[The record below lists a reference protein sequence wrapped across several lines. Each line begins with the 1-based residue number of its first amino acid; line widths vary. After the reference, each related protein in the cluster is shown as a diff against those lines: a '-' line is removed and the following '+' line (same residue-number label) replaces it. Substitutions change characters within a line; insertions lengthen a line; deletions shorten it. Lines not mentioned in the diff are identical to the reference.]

1 MASFHDLAATS
12 LCFFL
17 LFIFL
22 LSGGLT
28 TLQIQVH
35 AQQPY
40 GKEIADCPNKHNS
53 SGLLGY
59 HCGVP
64 GGAPSCPTFLTFNA
78 LPPYSTLASIASLL
92 GADASSLAAANGV
105 GAAAPLAAGTRVLVP
120 ATCSCTSTPD
130 GRFYQRN
137 ATSYVAQPGDTLL
150 IIANATF
157 QGLTSCQALQ
167 SQALDGAPPESLD
180 AGQRLP
186 AVPLRCACPSAAQA
200 AKGDRFLV
208 TYLVGWFDDVS
219 AVAARFGVDAGDV
232 IAANEL
238 QPPSYTIYPFT
249 TLLVPVKAQPNVSQI
264 QTLPSPP
271 PPPPVAPVAP
281 PAPGKK
287 GGNRVGVYI
296 GVAVAVAVAAIAS
309 AGAVLALRRRRA
321 AGAVVAAG
329 EVVPKKG
336 GKGNGTGDD
345 TNTGTAFTS
354 TLSTSEAFSSS
365 ISISLT
371 DIKSSL
377 KVYTYGELT
386 AATDNFSADR
396 RIGRGSVYRA
406 EFDGDAAAV
415 EVVDGRDVSAEVE
428 LMRRAHHANLLRLA
442 GLCRHAGRWYLV
454 TEFADHGSLRHRLL
468 ISSGEPPL
476 TWAQRVRVAL
486 DVAEGLRY
494 LHEHARPACVHMGVS
509 SGAVLLA
516 GDGPRAKLRGFAAA
530 RQITGATTGEDEST
544 AMFTM
549 TSTIAGTRGY
559 MAPEYLEHGVVSP
572 KADVY
577 SLGVVMLELV
587 TGKGAEELVGDGV
600 GDPFAA
606 LRELVEELD
615 GGGEEGVVL
624 RLEELV
630 DPAMAAGSV
639 PRDGVVVM
647 VRLIERCVRRDA
659 ASRPSAGE
667 VARRLLKLSGVA
679 AVGWAP
685 NSPEE
690 ESPRSSGSDKGLMY

>member
-28 TLQIQVH
+28 PLQIQVH

-59 HCGVP
+59 HCG
-64 GGAPSCPTFLTFNA
+64 GTAPSCQTFLTFNA
-78 LPPYSTLASIASLL
+78 RPPYSTLASIASLL

-137 ATSYVAQPGDTLL
+137 STSYVAQPGDTLL
-150 IIANATF
+150 IIANTTF

-208 TYLVGWFDDVS
+208 TYLVGWLDDVS

-264 QTLPSPP
+264 QTTPSPP
-271 PPPPVAPVAP
+271 PPVVPVAP

-296 GVAVAVAVAAIAS
+296 GVAVAVVAVAAIAS
-309 AGAVLALRRRRA
+309 AGAFLAIKSRRRRA
-321 AGAVVAAG
+321 ASAVVAAAG
-329 EVVPKKG
+329 EEVGKKG
-336 GKGNGTGDD
+336 GNGNGKGDD
-345 TNTGTAFTS
+345 TNTGTTFSS
-354 TLSTSEAFSSS
+354 TLSTSEAFSS
-365 ISISLT
+365 ISVAA

-386 AATDNFSADR
+386 AATDNFSSGR

-428 LMRRAHHANLLRLA
+428 LMRRAHHANLLRLV

-454 TEFADHGSLRHRLL
+454 TEFADHGSLRDRLL

-530 RQITGATTGEDEST
+530 RQITGATAGDSS

-587 TGKGAEELVGDGV
+587 TGKDAEELVGDGV

-615 GGGEEGVVL
+615 SGGSGVL
-624 RLEELV
+624 QRLEELV

-639 PRDGVVVM
+639 PQDAVVVM
-647 VRLIERCVRRDA
+647 VRIIERCVRRDA
-659 ASRPSAGE
+659 AGRPSAGE
-667 VARRLLKLSGVA
+667 VARRLLKMSGVA
-679 AVGWAP
+679 AVGWP
-685 NSPEE
+685 RNSPEE
-690 ESPRSSGSDKGLMY
+690 ESPRSSGSGKGLMY